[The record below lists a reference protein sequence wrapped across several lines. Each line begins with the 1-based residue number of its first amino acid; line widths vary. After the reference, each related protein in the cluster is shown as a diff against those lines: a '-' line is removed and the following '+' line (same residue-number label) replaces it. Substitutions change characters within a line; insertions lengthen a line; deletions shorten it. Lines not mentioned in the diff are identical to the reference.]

1 MLQIKRLEIQGF
13 KSFADRTELRF
24 RGTGFTAIVGPNG
37 CGKSN
42 IADAITWVLGEQS
55 AKSLRG
61 SRMEDVIFAGTR
73 DRKPLG
79 FASVTMTL
87 VDPNPEPE
95 VPVVAVSEALPA
107 DVAPA
112 AAEGEAPAEVHTNG
126 HSNGHSNGHTNGHSN
141 GNGNGH
147 HKPSKPK
154 EITITRR
161 LYRSGESEYLING
174 EKARLRD
181 IQDIFMGTGLGPES
195 YAIIEQGRI
204 TQILSTKPQE
214 RRSVIEEAAGIS
226 KFKTRRRL
234 AEAKL
239 EGAKQNLARVFDIL
253 EEVSR
258 QVNSLKRQAAKA
270 KRYEE
275 LKTEMLGF
283 LRRAVAGRYQ
293 VREREAAKAAL
304 DLNEATSLVHS
315 LTTSVAE
322 KEQEQAAL
330 QERCFELE
338 HQLTEHRKS
347 LSELRVESER
357 ARGRLENQAGQV
369 ANIEKRLGQGE
380 AELGDIE
387 ARQQK
392 LEQEFQSHADSLE
405 ELNRQFDEYRQKLQ
419 QKSEERDQH
428 QSALRQREQAIE
440 SGRQAVLKLLGESST
455 LKNQLAQI
463 GEYISSLDRETT
475 RAQREEQNAVQDLER
490 LEAHKNDLSTRI
502 STRQLELMSVLDQ
515 RRTVEEEL
523 QARKGHATESRRTL
537 ETLRAEVSRLRARRD
552 STQDILSHRSY
563 TTDSVKRLFGAI
575 EKGAA
580 QDLKPTGV
588 LADFMD
594 VETTWEKATEEFLHE
609 ELEYVVVRNW
619 GEAHSGVDLMRS
631 DLDGRA
637 TFLVHPEPDE
647 SIMGTGPQE
656 PVIGPET
663 GILARLSTQI
673 RLTNGLTKA
682 PAELIPR
689 LARCFLVEDRAS
701 AQRLALQYP
710 DLYFLLPDGVSYHG
724 HAVSGG
730 KKTGSGPL
738 ALKRELREL
747 SAAVQEKEQEMA
759 ERQGALEYLEQ
770 EIHVLSEDLER
781 LRGTQQVQEKDAL
794 ALDHEMRKLSEELN
808 RTNQRLSVVRLELE
822 RLKTDGERAKDKLAG
837 GQANLEQAEAN
848 RAQHETALEAT
859 RLIVTELQA
868 ATTHLAEEHA
878 QVRAGLA
885 GLEERRRAE
894 QSARARLDHQIRELH
909 TRKQDLSNEMQ
920 RIGVDRARLLSDNM
934 EIDARLSELTEQITS
949 LETTVRT
956 LEEQAHIAREQLAAV
971 EEALRA
977 GRGQLATVQENRSHL
992 EVGLVKLQTELQYLE
1007 ETCRKELN
1015 CSLKELSD
1023 GLETIPEEA
1032 ELIEAEGKYQEFRTR
1047 IENLGPV
1054 NPQALEEFNEAQQRY
1069 DFLNTQRQDLL
1080 DSIRDTEKA
1089 IKEIDVESRK
1099 RFNDAFEHINANFRE
1114 MFKVLFNG
1122 GIGEMRL
1129 TDPQNEGESGIDL
1142 MASPPGKKLQNV
1154 LLLSGG
1160 ERSMTAMA
1168 LLMAIFQYSPSP
1180 FCVLDEV
1187 DAALDEAN
1195 TARLVRLLKDMSMQ
1209 TQFIIV
1215 THHKKTMEASEAL
1228 YGVTMQEPG
1237 VSKIVSVRFNQ
1248 SAPPPQA
1255 PKAFAMAASA
1265 D

>member
-13 KSFADRTELRF
+13 KSFADRTELKF

-42 IADAITWVLGEQS
+42 IADAISWVLGEQS

-79 FASVTMTL
+79 FSSVTMGL

-95 VPVVAVSEALPA
+95 AAPSAEA
-107 DVAPA
+107 
-112 AAEGEAPAEVHTNG
+112 TNG
-126 HSNGHSNGHTNGHSN
+126 N

-147 HKPSKPK
+147 HKPRPR

-253 EEVSR
+253 EEVGR

-304 DLNEATSLVHS
+304 DLNEAQSALQSLNAG
-315 LTTSVAE
+315 VAG
-322 KEQEQAAL
+322 KEQEQVQL
-330 QERCFELE
+330 QERCFHLE
-338 HQLTEHRKS
+338 HELTGHRKS
-347 LSELRVESER
+347 LAEHRVESER

-369 ANIEKRLGQGE
+369 ASIEKRLAQGE
-380 AELGDIE
+380 AELGGIDT
-387 ARQQK
+387 RQRN
-392 LEQEFQSHADSLE
+392 LEQEFQAHADTLQD
-405 ELNRQFDEYRQKLQ
+405 LNRQFDETRQLLAY
-419 QKSEERDQH
+419 KSEERDQH
-428 QSALRQREQAIE
+428 QSALRQREVSIE
-440 SGRQAVLKLLGESST
+440 SGRQAVLQLLGKSAT
-455 LKNQLAQI
+455 LKNQIAQVS
-463 GEYISSLDRETT
+463 EYLSSLDREST
-475 RAQREEQNAVQDLER
+475 RAQREEQNAAQDLER
-490 LEAHKNDLSTRI
+490 LGQQKEELSNLI
-502 STRQLELMSVLDQ
+502 STRQMELMSVLDQ

-523 QARKGHATESRRTL
+523 LARKGHASESRRAL
-537 ETLRAEVSRLRARRD
+537 ENVRAELSRLRARRD
-552 STQDILSHRSY
+552 STQEILSHRSY

-580 QDLKPTGV
+580 QDLKPMGV
-588 LADFMD
+588 LADYMD
-594 VETTWEKATEEFLHE
+594 VEARWEKATEEFLHE

-619 GEAHSGVDLMRS
+619 VEAHSGVDLMRS

-637 TFLVHPEPDE
+637 TFLVHPDAGEEFP
-647 SIMGTGPQE
+647 GLVPRE

-663 GILARLSTQI
+663 GILARLSTQL

-689 LARCFLVEDRAS
+689 LARCFLVEDRAA

-747 SAAVQEKEQEMA
+747 SAAVQEKEQSVA
-759 ERQGALEYLEQ
+759 ERQSALEYLEQ

-794 ALDHEMRKLSEELN
+794 ALDHEMRKLSEETSRN
-808 RTNQRLSVVRLELE
+808 NQRLSVVRLELDRLGNDRDKAKE
-822 RLKTDGERAKDKLAG
+822 RLAG
-837 GQANLEQAEAN
+837 GQETLEQTEAG
-848 RAQHETALEAT
+848 RAGQEAALEAS
-859 RLIVTELQA
+859 RLLLTELQA
-868 ATTHLAEEHA
+868 ATTRLAEEHS
-878 QVRAGLA
+878 VLRAGLA
-885 GLEERRRAE
+885 GLEERRRSE
-894 QSARARLDHQIRELH
+894 QAVRARLDHQIRELN
-909 TRKQDLSNEMQ
+909 TRRQDLSAEME

-934 EIDARLSELTEQITS
+934 ELDARLSELTTAITS
-949 LETTVRT
+949 LEDTVRS
-956 LEEQAHIAREQLAAV
+956 LEQQAQTAREQLAAV
-971 EEALRA
+971 EEALRSL
-977 GRGQLATVQENRSHL
+977 RGQVAGAQENRSHL
-992 EVGLVKLQTELQYLE
+992 EVVLVRLQSELQYLD
-1007 ETCRKELN
+1007 ETCRKELG
-1015 CSLKELSD
+1015 CSLGELTA
-1023 GLETIPEEA
+1023 GLETIPEES
-1032 ELIEAEGKYQEFRTR
+1032 ELVEAETRYQEVRTR
-1047 IENLGPV
+1047 IDNLGPV

-1099 RFNDAFEHINANFRE
+1099 RFNDAFEHINNNFRE

-1122 GIGEMRL
+1122 GLGEMRL

-1168 LLMAIFQYSPSP
+1168 LLLAIFQYTPSP

-1195 TARLVRLLKDMSMQ
+1195 TARLVRLLKDMSME

-1248 SAPPPQA
+1248 AAPPLQGSPS
-1255 PKAFAMAASA
+1255 FAMAAGA